1 MSLFFYIFAK
11 IWCRIGAFAASF
23 LPKNH
28 EWMSD
33 RWLQR
38 TELLLGSE
46 KLARIEASRVLVVG
60 LGGVGSWAAEM
71 LCRSGVGSMV
81 LVDADTVDVTNI
93 NRQMPAL
100 VDTVGQPKCDVV
112 AARLRAINP
121 ACDIKAVNVF
131 VDAENIP
138 SLLEEGYDF
147 VVDAI
152 DSLPQKA
159 ALIVECWQRGLRIVS
174 SLGAGAKGDLSA
186 IRPGD
191 LWRSEHCV
199 LGKNLRRLLRDY
211 RGRYKLP
218 VVYSVED
225 ARKSAVAPAPGGG
238 KPIIGTVSYYTA
250 AFGCHL
256 AAYVIENI

>member
-1 MSLFFYIFAK
+1 
-11 IWCRIGAFAASF
+11 
-23 LPKNH
+23 
-28 EWMSD
+28 MSD
-33 RWLQR
+33 KWLQR

-46 KLARIEASRVLVVG
+46 KLARIKSSRVLVVG

-71 LCRSGVGSMV
+71 LCRSGVAGMV

-100 VDTVGQPKCDVV
+100 VDTVGQRKCDVV
-112 AARLRAINP
+112 AARLRGINP
-121 ACDIKAVNVF
+121 ECNIEAVNLF
-131 VDAENIP
+131 VDADNIP
-138 SLLEEGYDF
+138 SLLDADYDF

-159 ALIVECWQRGLRIVS
+159 ALIVECWQRGLNIVS
-174 SLGAGAKGDLSA
+174 SLGAGAKGDLSC
-186 IRPGD
+186 IRVGD

-211 RGRYKLP
+211 RSRYKLP

-225 ARKSAVAPAPGGG
+225 ARKSAVVPSPDGG
-238 KPIIGTVSYYTA
+238 KPLIGTVSYYTTT
-250 AFGCHL
+250 FGCHL